1 MRLGLLISIGTILSN
16 LISIQ
21 PFFSITSLNLIVD
34 NTNKDS
40 DETQCDSVSNELL
53 TQPQVDSAPTINPY
67 QDPNSGLAASGS
79 LASLLTIT
87 VGAAGMPTEWTI
99 ESSGSSVT
107 DATVPITTVTLEVI
121 STATS

>member
-40 DETQCDSVSNELL
+40 DETQCDSISNELL

-67 QDPNSGLAASGS
+67 QDPNAGLAASGS
-79 LASLLTIT
+79 SAST
-87 VGAAGMPTEWTI
+87 
-99 ESSGSSVT
+99 SVT
-107 DATVPITTVTLEVI
+107 DATVPFTIVTLTI
-121 STATS
+121 TSTATS